1 MYCFFSSNCLLSF
14 LLTVLLKQ
22 NFDVPIDSSADLV
35 NRNITPYVHPGG
47 FVWKDV
53 LKNSPIKANQ
63 ELSSRLVIPED
74 WDAWEV
80 LTQKALEKGTFAK
93 LDNGLSKKEKLM
105 GIWYQSKTTPL
116 TTRYSGYVTDKKW
129 KLNEAI
135 IENL

>member
-63 ELSSRLVIPED
+63 ELSSRLEIPED
-74 WDAWEV
+74 WDA
-80 LTQKALEKGTFAK
+80 
-93 LDNGLSKKEKLM
+93 
-105 GIWYQSKTTPL
+105 
-116 TTRYSGYVTDKKW
+116 
-129 KLNEAI
+129 
-135 IENL
+135 